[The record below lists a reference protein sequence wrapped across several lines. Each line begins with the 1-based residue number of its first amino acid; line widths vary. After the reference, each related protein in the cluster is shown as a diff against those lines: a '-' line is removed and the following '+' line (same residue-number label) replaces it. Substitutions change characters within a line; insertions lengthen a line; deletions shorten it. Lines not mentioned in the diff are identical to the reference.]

1 MGKEMG
7 VYKIENK
14 VNKMVYIGSTNNFE
28 RRKGEH
34 LKDLSNGNHCNF
46 KLQKDYNKYGED
58 AFIFFMI
65 KNIDNKHLLKI
76 EERREIELYI
86 EIMSRKYIYNINLT
100 PDQDFNKID
109 RSQMN
114 YDSVEHSKCK
124 YCSQKIDEISNL
136 IYGNFRNDDFL
147 VYMSDNT
154 IVLLEADDSGGSVLG
169 DFIINYCPV
178 CGRRLYSKA
187 KQYYNNNI
195 NNNNEEEILKLNN
208 NNTLYPLIKFDIIS
222 DIYNDIDKNNYAS
235 LNNYIKVLN
244 NYFSKKE
251 SEELIL
257 DFIMQEK
264 LNMVDGRIVR

>member
-7 VYKIENK
+7 IYKIENK

-28 RRKGEH
+28 RRKSEH
-34 LKDLSNGNHCNF
+34 LKDLSNGSHCNF
-46 KLQKDYNKYGED
+46 KLQNDYNKYGED
-58 AFIFFMI
+58 AFVFFMI
-65 KNIDNKHLLKI
+65 KNIDNKHSLKI
-76 EERREIELYI
+76 EERSEIESYI

-114 YDSVEHSKCK
+114 YDSVENSKCK

-136 IYGNFRNDDFL
+136 IYGNFRDDEFL

-154 IVLLEADDSGGSVLG
+154 IVLLESDDSGASVLG

-178 CGRRLYSKA
+178 CGRRLYSKV

-195 NNNNEEEILKLNN
+195 NNGEILKLNN
-208 NNTLYPLIKFDIIS
+208 SLYPLIKSDIIS
-222 DIYNDIDKNNYAS
+222 DIHNDIDKNNYAS
-235 LNNYIKVLN
+235 LNTYVNILN
-244 NYFSKKE
+244 NYFSKEE

>member
-7 VYKIENK
+7 IYKIENK

-147 VYMSDNT
+147 VYMSNNT

-178 CGRRLYSKA
+178 CGRRLYSKV

-195 NNNNEEEILKLNN
+195 NNNNVDILNLNN
-208 NNTLYPLIKFDIIS
+208 NLYPLIKFDIIS
-222 DIYNDIDKNNYAS
+222 DIHNNIDKDNYAL
-235 LNNYIKVLN
+235 LNTYVNILN
-244 NYFSKKE
+244 NYFSKEE
-251 SEELIL
+251 SEKLIL

-264 LNMVDGRIVR
+264 LNLIDGRIVR

>member
-7 VYKIENK
+7 IYKIENK
-14 VNKMVYIGSTNNFE
+14 INKMVYIGSTNNFE
-28 RRKGEH
+28 RRKSEH

-46 KLQKDYNKYGED
+46 KLQNDYNKYGKD
-58 AFIFFMI
+58 AFVFFMI
-65 KNIDNKHLLKI
+65 KNIDNKHSLKI
-76 EERREIELYI
+76 EERSEIESYI

-114 YDSVEHSKCK
+114 YDSVEYSKCK
-124 YCSQKIDEISNL
+124 YCSQKINEISNL
-136 IYGNFRNDDFL
+136 IYGNFRDDEFL

-154 IVLLEADDSGGSVLG
+154 IVLLESDDSGASVLG

-178 CGRRLYSKA
+178 CGKRLYSKV

-195 NNNNEEEILKLNN
+195 NNGEILKLNN
-208 NNTLYPLIKFDIIS
+208 SLYHLIKFDIIS
-222 DIYNDIDKNNYAS
+222 DIHNDIQKNNYAS
-235 LNNYIKVLN
+235 LDTYVNILN
-244 NYFSKKE
+244 NYFNKKE

-264 LNMVDGRIVR
+264 LNLIDGKIVR